1 MMKNDR
7 NSRKTAVLQS
17 EKGLSRN
24 HFRLILILIAI
35 IVIALIAHG
44 ILRPDRNASLK
55 IIYTGNMEGQIVG
68 TEEYAGY
75 ARVASLAK
83 EAASDGSHVLLL
95 DAGNC
100 LGGSIHAEVDEG
112 QSMVSI

>member
-1 MMKNDR
+1 MKNDR

-55 IIYTGNMEGQIVG
+55 IIYTGKSVQPDFNF
-68 TEEYAGY
+68 
-75 ARVASLAK
+75 
-83 EAASDGSHVLLL
+83 
-95 DAGNC
+95 
-100 LGGSIHAEVDEG
+100 SIY
-112 QSMVSI
+112 SSNPT